1 MKITTMRGPARV
13 GTACLPAPS
22 TAETTTLWWK
32 KITRTRTRT
41 LISPIGTED
50 RPGGAAM
57 TPDIGF
63 EAAETNKQTNKQT
76 SSVDNLP

>member
-13 GTACLPAPS
+13 GTACPPAPS
-22 TAETTTLWWK
+22 TAEITTLWWK
-32 KITRTRTRT
+32 KIILTHTRT
-41 LISPIGTED
+41 LTNHIGTEAHLGD
-50 RPGGAAM
+50 AAM

-63 EAAETNKQTNKQT
+63 EAAQTNKQK

>member
-1 MKITTMRGPARV
+1 MRIITMRGPARV

-22 TAETTTLWWK
+22 TAEITTPWWR
-32 KITRTRTRT
+32 KITLTHTRT
-41 LISPIGTED
+41 LTNLIGTEARLGD
-50 RPGGAAM
+50 AAM

-63 EAAETNKQTNKQT
+63 EAAKTKTNKQK